1 MAKTQKC
8 NEDHIRSKRRT
19 LLRALLSA
27 QGASAW
33 SGGPLGSCS
42 HATKRAAATQP
53 ESYSSLLTNMGV
65 LVNKLMKTLV
75 VAASA
80 TGAGLSGAVSLG
92 LDGNKAHF
100 YGLFSKC

>member
-1 MAKTQKC
+1 MRYKSHFYAFY
-8 NEDHIRSKRRT
+8 SKRRGPA
-19 LLRALLSA
+19 R
-27 QGASAW
+27 G

>member
-1 MAKTQKC
+1 
-8 NEDHIRSKRRT
+8 
-19 LLRALLSA
+19 
-27 QGASAW
+27 
-33 SGGPLGSCS
+33 
-42 HATKRAAATQP
+42 
-53 ESYSSLLTNMGV
+53 MGV